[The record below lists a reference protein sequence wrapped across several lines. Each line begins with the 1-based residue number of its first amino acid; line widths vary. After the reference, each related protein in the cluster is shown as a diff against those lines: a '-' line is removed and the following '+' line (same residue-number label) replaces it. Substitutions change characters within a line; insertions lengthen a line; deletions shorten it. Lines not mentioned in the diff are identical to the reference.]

1 MPMLA
6 GSGKIGGTSGRHDS
20 KFFDAIYASDVQDLR
35 MSSRKKPLAEIREEY
50 KRKAIA
56 GEVRGFESV
65 PYTKVMVEP
74 TVIARSFA
82 TRVVN
87 FGAIFYGDE
96 GKKVHL
102 YNATDN
108 YVFEGVITTYY
119 QIKLSEL
126 SGTND
131 VQSGDSVYV
140 LIQTEQTHKQ
150 AKPTW
155 TDIIGDP
162 ANIAVAF
169 PDGVEG
175 QWIPQ
180 IPAIGDATIYKL
192 NRKCIS
198 TPVGS
203 VGSLARVFLSTVGDF
218 DTWSY
223 QSTSPIDSTANTHST
238 SVGDPSRY
246 GGVVLAH
253 YRTQAHFTEDAVNSE
268 VLDLGKVHANNI
280 FLVTDGA
287 VTTSS
292 IIGKVPTTDTA
303 FVSMPLLQDGIQSSD
318 KFYVGGTVSKQN
330 LHTDINITSVGGG
343 AAVKLLDYL
352 SESNSVLELSYA
364 YKEMI
369 YDGGWGDNSKFE
381 IADNQSTLTDDN
393 GNTVKYGTASF
404 KTQFFYDGSDI

>member
-140 LIQTEQTHKQ
+140 LIQTEQAHKQ
-150 AKPTW
+150 ANPTW

-162 ANIAVAF
+162 ANIAATF

-175 QWIPQ
+175 QWIPV
-180 IPAIGDATIYKL
+180 IPDGTSKQFDF
-192 NRKCIS
+192 NRKVIDYS
-198 TPVGS
+198 LALMTTDLGATWVNNTGIPPALNTTTNSITSGSVDPVG
-203 VGSLARVFLSTVGDF
+203 RVHLMN
-218 DTWSY
+218 Y
-223 QSTSPIDSTANTHST
+223 E
-238 SVGDPSRY
+238 
-246 GGVVLAH
+246 
-253 YRTQAHFTEDAVNSE
+253 TQAHFTEDAVNSE
-268 VLDLGKVHANNI
+268 VLDLGGVFATGGVNI
-280 FLVTDGA
+280 DQGCLFISSLVDGIGRTSTTNRLGEVG
-287 VTTSS
+287 VTTLGLQQISNKPYLPTS
-292 IIGKVPTTDTA
+292 ASWSVVSHEVITIGHN
-303 FVSMPLLQDGIQSSD
+303 FESD
-318 KFYVGGTVSKQN
+318 
-330 LHTDINITSVGGG
+330 
-343 AAVKLLDYL
+343 AVKALDYL

-364 YKEMI
+364 YKEMV
-369 YDGGWGDNSKFE
+369 YDSGWGDNSKFE
-381 IADNQSTLTDDN
+381 ITDNQSTLTDDN
-393 GNTVKYGTASF
+393 GNTVKYGTVSF